1 MNIADIRKDYA
12 LRRLDET
19 DVDGDPFKQ
28 FHAWLKE
35 ALEAQVP
42 EPTAMTLATVDTE
55 GSPSARIMLL
65 KALDGRGF
73 VFYTNYESRKGQ
85 ELAARQRAALT
96 FFWKELERQV
106 RIEGTVEKVS
116 AAESDE
122 YFASRPLGSRIGA
135 WASTQSATI
144 ASRPWLEAR
153 VKAAEAQYG
162 DHPPRPPHWGG
173 YRVLPDWL
181 EFWQGRQSRLHD
193 RIAYTREAG
202 GWKISRL
209 SP

>member
-12 LRRLDET
+12 LKRLDES
-19 DVDGDPFKQ
+19 DVDADPFKQ
-28 FHAWLKE
+28 FHAWLRE
-35 ALEAQVP
+35 ALAAEVP
-42 EPTAMTLATVDTE
+42 EPTAMTLATADDE

-65 KALDGRGF
+65 KALDERGF
-73 VFYTNYESRKGQ
+73 VFYTNYESRKGR
-85 ELAARQRAALT
+85 ELATRPRAALT

-106 RIEGTVEKVS
+106 RIEGSVEKVS

-162 DHPPRPPHWGG
+162 ESPPRPPHWGG
-173 YRVLPDWL
+173 FRVLADWL

-193 RIAYTREAG
+193 RIAYTREST
-202 GWKISRL
+202 GWVVSRL